1 MVKGKEQHPL
11 PLLSHLF
18 EVIKGCLRKCQSNFY
33 NNISY
38 DGLEGNYGRAT
49 KRIPNPCAASS
60 ILAGG
65 TTILSSIPKG

>member
-11 PLLSHLF
+11 PLLSHLY
-18 EVIKGCLRKCQSNFY
+18 EVIKGCLRKCQSNIS

-38 DGLEGNYGRAT
+38 DGLEGNYEKGL

-65 TTILSSIPKG
+65 TN